1 MAEQYREIQL
11 AVEAMLNTNAIIR
24 RKKKTAIEKKK
35 EMFFVMI
42 NTLEEAIVR
51 SNIASQELSIDLFK
65 YEEKFMG
72 VIDIL
77 LHMNFGFEAVDVITY
92 YLYDR
97 IGDDGSIMPLLS
109 ADNKE
114 IILTTPYELWDLIVQ
129 INPKINE

>member
-24 RKKKTAIEKKK
+24 RKKKSATEKKK
-35 EMFFVMI
+35 EMFFVMV

-51 SNIASQELSIDLFK
+51 SNIAAQELSIDLFK

-97 IGDDGSIMPLLS
+97 IGDDGSIRPLLS